1 MKKINVTSILLN
13 VFIVV
18 LMAVY
23 FLGMPGTSHA
33 ASTTT
38 DKVLKVTLENPI
50 KASTFQ
56 GFISSVL
63 KGVMILLTPVIVL
76 MFIWTGF
83 LFVKAQGN
91 AEDLTTAKK
100 SLMFTIIGAAL
111 VLGAEGLSQVLMA
124 TFKDL

>member
-1 MKKINVTSILLN
+1 MKKINVTRFLFNALV
-13 VFIVV
+13 VF

-23 FLGMPGTSHA
+23 FLGVPGTSHA
-33 ASTTT
+33 AGAT

-56 GFISSVL
+56 AFINSVL
-63 KGVMILLTPVIVL
+63 TGVMILLTPVIVL

-111 VLGAEGLSQVLMA
+111 VLGAKGLSSVLLA